1 MFKVLI
7 MPCIGVVV
15 ILLLRSHKQNETIP
29 VFKYEQREEIYNGDS
44 TNYLRESRTPE
55 DKKRKDGKGFDS
67 N

>member
-1 MFKVLI
+1 MYKVLI

-15 ILLLRSHKQNETIP
+15 ILLLRTKKQNETIP
-29 VFKYEQREEIYNGDS
+29 VFRYEQREEIYNGDS

-55 DKKRKDGKGFDS
+55 DKKRKSCKSLNS

>member
-15 ILLLRSHKQNETIP
+15 ILLLRSNKEKETIP
-29 VFKYEQREEIYNGDS
+29 VFRYEQREEIYNGDS
-44 TNYLRESRTPE
+44 TNYCTESWETQNN
-55 DKKRKDGKGFDS
+55 KRKDCQGIDT